1 MRLDILTL
9 FPEIFAP
16 LFASIPARAQVS
28 GRVRVELHN
37 LRDWGRGRHR
47 QIDDVPFG
55 GGPGMVMQAEPLAAA
70 LRAVL
75 EADPTPARTLYL
87 TPQGETLTQALAEDL
102 AALPRLVLLCGHYE
116 GIDER
121 IRETMIDQEVSVGD
135 YVLSG
140 GELPAMV
147 LADALIRLQPG
158 VIDAESV
165 ARESFTTG
173 LLDHPHYSRPAVFE
187 GRSVPEV
194 LLSGHHGRIEAWRHR
209 QALLNTARRRP
220 DLLDHRS
227 LTPEERRILKGE

>member
-9 FPEIFAP
+9 FPEVFAP
-16 LFASIPARAQVS
+16 LFASIPARAQVC

-37 LRDWGRGRHR
+37 LREWGRGRHR

-55 GGPGMVMQAEPLAAA
+55 GGPGMVIQAEPLAAA
-70 LRAVL
+70 LRAVVA
-75 EADPTPARTLYL
+75 EDPTPARVVYL
-87 TPQGETLTQALAEDL
+87 TPQGQTLTQGLAETL

-121 IRETMIDQEVSVGD
+121 VRETLIDQEISIGD

-158 VIDAESV
+158 VIDSESV

-187 GRSVPEV
+187 GLAVPEV
-194 LLSGHHGRIEAWRHR
+194 LLSGHHGRIESWRRR

-220 DLLDHRS
+220 DLLVGRR
-227 LTPEERRILKGE
+227 LTAEERKTLEEG